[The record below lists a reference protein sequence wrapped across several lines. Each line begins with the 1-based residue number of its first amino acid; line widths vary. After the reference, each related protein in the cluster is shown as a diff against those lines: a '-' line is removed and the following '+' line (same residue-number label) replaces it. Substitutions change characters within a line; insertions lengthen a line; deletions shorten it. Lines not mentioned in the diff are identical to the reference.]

1 MDKKKTALLLII
13 SLVFSIGSFF
23 NNFQHEVNASTLV
36 KNMDFFFHYSSSAVN
51 IAGTSSNLI
60 MNTVFTFQG
69 GSQNFYKATGQPKI
83 SEDFYL
89 YPPFAGNVT
98 LSGNWVVTIF
108 ANSTSLHPAT
118 WNVEFWE
125 KAQNG
130 SIIWDS
136 GILSPNVVG
145 GPAGEQGYIDVPIY
159 GYSLIVSNLT
169 HSFLAG
175 DTLQVEITVNTG
187 STVPVRLWYNSAS
200 YPSGMV
206 LPATSYATPYSII
219 TLNVNGT
226 ATKVFYTF
234 WSQNQR
240 RVIVNTYVSDP
251 FGGYDISNVT
261 IEIKDPTG
269 TILVSNISMMRTSG
283 NAYSYTS
290 EYQYSFPYDVN
301 STLGIYIII
310 VSVIDNNGLHN
321 HEMYGTYEPFI
332 QTANSYFSLGIP
344 VPVTFKVISASS
356 RPLQGAEVELYTGGH
371 LYASG
376 ITASD
381 GSVNITVFS
390 GSFNVKVYWEGT
402 QVYNA
407 LISISNSTTII
418 LPVLVFDPIFKV
430 TTFDGNYL
438 SNALVFVTYPNGSTG
453 RTPFI
458 TNQSGEIQMFSQ
470 PAGNYTFLVVYD
482 DAVVANT
489 ALLANFS
496 WTIMDNIYSPIIP
509 QAQII
514 NSKVYTLTINVLD
527 NSGHELT
534 NVTTLVTSI
543 STGAVFNYALTKNGT
558 VSLLLPNGSYDI
570 QLEYHN
576 VWWLSYFSN
585 ITKIPV
591 QITGDK
597 TLTITMKN
605 IPPPPWITLGF
616 WLIIIVIL
624 VVVVGLFI
632 YFKRRN
638 V

>member
-1 MDKKKTALLLII
+1 
-13 SLVFSIGSFF
+13 
-23 NNFQHEVNASTLV
+23 
-36 KNMDFFFHYSSSAVN
+36 
-51 IAGTSSNLI
+51 
-60 MNTVFTFQG
+60 
-69 GSQNFYKATGQPKI
+69 
-83 SEDFYL
+83 
-89 YPPFAGNVT
+89 
-98 LSGNWVVTIF
+98 
-108 ANSTSLHPAT
+108 
-118 WNVEFWE
+118 
-125 KAQNG
+125 
-130 SIIWDS
+130 
-136 GILSPNVVG
+136 
-145 GPAGEQGYIDVPIY
+145 
-159 GYSLIVSNLT
+159 
-169 HSFLAG
+169 
-175 DTLQVEITVNTG
+175 
-187 STVPVRLWYNSAS
+187 
-200 YPSGMV
+200 
-206 LPATSYATPYSII
+206 
-219 TLNVNGT
+219 
-226 ATKVFYTF
+226 
-234 WSQNQR
+234 
-240 RVIVNTYVSDP
+240 
-251 FGGYDISNVT
+251 
-261 IEIKDPTG
+261 
-269 TILVSNISMMRTSG
+269 
-283 NAYSYTS
+283 
-290 EYQYSFPYDVN
+290 
-301 STLGIYIII
+301 
-310 VSVIDNNGLHN
+310 
-321 HEMYGTYEPFI
+321 
-332 QTANSYFSLGIP
+332 
-344 VPVTFKVISASS
+344 VISASS

-390 GSFNVKVYWEGT
+390 GSFNVKVYWEST

-534 NVTTLVTSI
+534 NVTTLVTSM